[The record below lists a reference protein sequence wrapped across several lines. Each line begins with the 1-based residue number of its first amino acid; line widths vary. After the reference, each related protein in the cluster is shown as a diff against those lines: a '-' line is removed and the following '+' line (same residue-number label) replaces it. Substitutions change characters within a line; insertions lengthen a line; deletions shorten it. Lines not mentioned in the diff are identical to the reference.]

1 MISCVWLFETPWT
14 LASQAPPS
22 MEFSRQEYWGEMP
35 FLTPG
40 DPCNPGI
47 KPMSLCL
54 LHWQVDSFTAEP
66 PGQPD
71 DIWAETWMLRMKP
84 ATMLRSLEII
94 FQERGQYEEQ
104 SPEMASVNSFPSY
117 GQAPPTIQRQSS
129 FPSLVDAKMCPFQVA
144 LVVKSPPA
152 ITRDASSIP
161 GSGRSSGE
169 GNGNPLQYSCLENT
183 IDRGAWW
190 ATAPRVTHS
199 KPIFQ

>member
-1 MISCVWLFETPWT
+1 
-14 LASQAPPS
+14 
-22 MEFSRQEYWGEMP
+22 
-35 FLTPG
+35 
-40 DPCNPGI
+40 
-47 KPMSLCL
+47 
-54 LHWQVDSFTAEP
+54 
-66 PGQPD
+66 
-71 DIWAETWMLRMKP
+71 MLRMKP

-161 GSGRSSGE
+161 GSGRSSG
-169 GNGNPLQYSCLENT
+169 GRHGNPLQCFCLENHM
-183 IDRGAWW
+183 DRRAWR
-190 ATAPRVTHS
+190 ATVHRMAKSWTRLKRPT
-199 KPIFQ
+199 KIEILG